1 MEKHLKCNVKMSQ
14 SYVQNKLRTK
24 QSGLPVSLALHF
36 PYYRRFLFPEPPWK
50 PLPSKGFTIDR
61 FEASLNELVV
71 VVSNNGGRASK
82 RNKSMK
88 E

>member
-1 MEKHLKCNVKMSQ
+1 MCKINWE
-14 SYVQNKLRTK
+14 QNNQLYPCLLCCISRIVGGFF
-24 QSGLPVSLALHF
+24 S
-36 PYYRRFLFPEPPWK
+36 PEPPGK